1 MLLYG
6 VLYRIRMKQT
16 TNTQQMGNGQVTNS
30 FDKLIALKQANCDH
44 VEQNKITANEKTYC
58 GDCALELNN

>member
-1 MLLYG
+1 
-6 VLYRIRMKQT
+6 MKQT
-16 TNTQQMGNGQVTNS
+16 TNSQQMGNGQVTNS
-30 FDKLIALKQANCDH
+30 FDRLIAMKQAECDH